1 MEITFHIRTS
11 WQIEWLKVGTVD
23 GGHARARASKLPYSL
38 FLHKLRKCQPL
49 HFPRS
54 TWKFSVQHLAILIL
68 ESPKAYL
75 SRFPVLHASR
85 GTRKGGQMGL
95 KQQSPCPLRRS
106 RQEKTWDWS
115 AGFCKGNLT
124 LVSIIKGKVD
134 LYTGLQV
141 WLGESQ

>member
-1 MEITFHIRTS
+1 
-11 WQIEWLKVGTVD
+11 
-23 GGHARARASKLPYSL
+23 
-38 FLHKLRKCQPL
+38 
-49 HFPRS
+49 
-54 TWKFSVQHLAILIL
+54 
-68 ESPKAYL
+68 
-75 SRFPVLHASR
+75 
-85 GTRKGGQMGL
+85 MGL

-141 WLGESQ
+141 